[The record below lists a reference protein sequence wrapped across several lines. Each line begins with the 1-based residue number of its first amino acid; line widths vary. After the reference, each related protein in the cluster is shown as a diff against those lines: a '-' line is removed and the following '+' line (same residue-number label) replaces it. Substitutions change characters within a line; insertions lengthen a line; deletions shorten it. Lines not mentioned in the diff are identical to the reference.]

1 MTARTLTFAIDLFE
15 LGARLPVL
23 AVLSHL
29 AGAFPL
35 VLSYF

>member
-1 MTARTLTFAIDLFE
+1 MTARNLTFAIDLFE
-15 LGARLPVL
+15 LCTRLPVL
-23 AVLSHL
+23 AVVSHL

>member
-15 LGARLPVL
+15 LCARLPVL
-23 AVLSHL
+23 AVLGHV
-29 AGAFPL
+29 AGTFPL

>member
-1 MTARTLTFAIDLFE
+1 MTTRTLTVVIDFFE

-29 AGAFPL
+29 VGAFPL